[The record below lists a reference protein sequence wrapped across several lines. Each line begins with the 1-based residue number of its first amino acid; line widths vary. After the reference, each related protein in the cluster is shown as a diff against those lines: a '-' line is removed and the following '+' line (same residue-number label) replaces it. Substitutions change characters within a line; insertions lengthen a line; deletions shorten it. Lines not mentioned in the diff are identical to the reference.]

1 MMQYVCAG
9 CCFLIPPCAGQRGSV
24 GGDIRLSRT
33 REIPVRDESAQE
45 WAVPS
50 SGPCRR
56 ATGAS
61 HRQSDRAIPRETG
74 FKAQAAWLSGR

>member
-9 CCFLIPPCAGQRGSV
+9 CCFLIPPCAGQRTQ

-50 SGPCRR
+50 SVPCRR

-61 HRQSDRAIPRETG
+61 HRQSDPEGDGI
-74 FKAQAAWLSGR
+74 